1 MNFIVLKEK
10 SFPSFIRMLKQI
22 INELRSVAKGRNID
36 GYKNMSKNKLDD
48 LFFKPQRSKIP
59 KVADL
64 NDLNLYSTKTKKHIP
79 LPRTEK
85 PILSLR
91 IENNIIE
98 DNTIKVLR
106 NLFSLNKQK
115 KAIKDNLFKSK

>member
-1 MNFIVLKEK
+1 
-10 SFPSFIRMLKQI
+10 MLNQT

-36 GYKNMSKNKLDD
+36 GYKNISKNKLDD

-115 KAIKDNLFKSK
+115 KAIEDNLFKSKRKFL